1 MPKKKVES
9 VRDTVQLERVP
20 DEFGLSRASPEGKP
34 RKKKEKP
41 KMTIEVVPVVMTF
54 D

>member
-1 MPKKKVES
+1 MPKKKEKEEK
-9 VRDTVQLERVP
+9 DTVQLERVP
-20 DEFGLSRASPEGKP
+20 DEKP

-54 D
+54 E

>member
-1 MPKKKVES
+1 MPKKKVEEKEK
-9 VRDTVQLERVP
+9 VRDTVQLERIP
-20 DEFGLSRASPEGKP
+20 DEKP

>member
-20 DEFGLSRASPEGKP
+20 DEKP

-41 KMTIEVVPVVMTF
+41 KMTIEVVPVVITF

>member
-1 MPKKKVES
+1 MPKKEEKEKN
-9 VRDTVQLERVP
+9 TVKLERVP
-20 DEFGLSRASPEGKP
+20 DEKP

-54 D
+54 E

>member
-1 MPKKKVES
+1 MPKKVES
-9 VRDTVQLERVP
+9 VRDTPKLEK
-20 DEFGLSRASPEGKP
+20 PEKP

>member
-9 VRDTVQLERVP
+9 VRDTPQLEKP
-20 DEFGLSRASPEGKP
+20 DKKP

>member
-9 VRDTVQLERVP
+9 VSDTVQLERVP
-20 DEFGLSRASPEGKP
+20 DEKP

>member
-1 MPKKKVES
+1 MPKKEKEKVG
-9 VRDTVQLERVP
+9 DTPKLEK
-20 DEFGLSRASPEGKP
+20 PEKPEKP

>member
-1 MPKKKVES
+1 MPKKKEES
-9 VRDTVQLERVP
+9 GEKEKIGHTVQLERVP
-20 DEFGLSRASPEGKP
+20 DEKP

-54 D
+54 E